1 MRSTSN
7 QYRYPWTLIKDAFA
21 GKSVVDSRWMQI
33 RSINDAEETIRYYG
47 YDWQTQNDRNI
58 LLESY
63 KKALDFIEQS
73 LIENFPEPLRIHS
86 EVKESNDLRQVLYW
100 TNPRTRNK
108 EVQLWSCAVLKVLH
122 TILHL
127 ENDFLYDHFQEA
139 RSQIFERFHGH
150 LYIDENNHI
159 YFGKDPSKFIPLY
172 YFEVKRE
179 KDWKSKLIKLLQKP
193 ENTATR
199 IFDHIGVRMVTEN
212 LLDVLQIFNYL
223 LISKIFIFANIT
235 PSRSRNTLLDIDACQ
250 KYINRVLRQV
260 SSGKLNQED
269 LDKKIYSKYN
279 YEELLIDDPLLDN
292 PYSLDHF
299 RSIQFTC
306 RHLVRFANPTYI
318 QMMDLRQ
325 HMFVDHIP
333 PHSIQ
338 ELDQILSGIKREIKF
353 FFPFEIQ
360 IMDKQTFLINQKGLG
375 SHAEYKQNQLEA
387 ARKRVLGKLLEPY
400 NSQGAQ

>member
-1 MRSTSN
+1 MQSTST

-21 GKSVVDSRWMQI
+21 GKSVVDSRWMHI
-33 RSINDAEETIRYYG
+33 RSINDAEDTIRYYG
-47 YDWQTQNDRNI
+47 YDWNSQTDRNI
-58 LLESY
+58 LIVSY
-63 KKALDFIEQS
+63 KKAVDFIEQS
-73 LIENFPEPLRIHS
+73 LINSFTEPLKIHP
-86 EVKESNDLRQVLYW
+86 EVKQSIDLRQVLYW

-127 ENDFLYDHFQEA
+127 ENDFLHDHFLEA
-139 RSQIFERFHGH
+139 RSQIFDRFHGH

-199 IFDHIGVRMVTEN
+199 IFDHIGVRIVTEN
-212 LLDVLQIFNYL
+212 LLDVLKIFNYL
-223 LISKIFIFANIT
+223 LTSKIFIFANIT
-235 PSRSRNTLLDIDACQ
+235 PSRSRNTLLNIDACQ
-250 KYINRVLRQV
+250 KYINRILREV
-260 SSGKLNQED
+260 SSGKLNPDD
-269 LDKKIYSKYN
+269 LDRNIYSN
-279 YEELLIDDPLLDN
+279 YEYDDLLIDEPSLKN
-292 PYSLDHF
+292 PYSLEHF

-325 HMFVDHIP
+325 HMLVNHIP
-333 PHSIQ
+333 LHSIQ
-338 ELDQILSGIKREIKF
+338 ELDQILAGLKREIKF

-375 SHAEYKQNQLEA
+375 SHADYKQNQLEA
-387 ARKRVLGKLLEPY
+387 ARERVLGNLLKPY
-400 NSQGAQ
+400 KK